1 MQYFGEPVGRVNIQ
15 LMSKNLQRYLY
26 TLRCLIRDLEV
37 FYLSRSRGNELSTN
51 IVWYLYSFRV
61 LFVFYEAV
69 LDNNTYY
76 WDSDCLLE
84 GLKSKHS
91 C

>member
-51 IVWYLYSFRV
+51 IV
-61 LFVFYEAV
+61 
-69 LDNNTYY
+69 
-76 WDSDCLLE
+76 
-84 GLKSKHS
+84 
-91 C
+91 